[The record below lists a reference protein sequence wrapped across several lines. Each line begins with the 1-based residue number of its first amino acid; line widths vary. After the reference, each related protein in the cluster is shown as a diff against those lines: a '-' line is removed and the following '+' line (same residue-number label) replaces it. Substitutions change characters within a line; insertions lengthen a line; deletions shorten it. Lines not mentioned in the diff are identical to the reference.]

1 MKAVLATL
9 LTLLCATAQAWGPS
23 PGPGPGPGPAPS
35 PKSAVVDI
43 VMYFESY

>member
-9 LTLLCATAQAWGPS
+9 LTLCATAHAWGPS